1 MIDVAAIKARFEMLA
16 SVLDERE
23 RLFAACEAR
32 AAGHGGVVA
41 VSRATGMA
49 RSTIDRGLAELKAGP
64 TQLGGGG
71 CVVRVAA
78 ASLRS
83 RRSLAFCPP

>member
-23 RLFAACEAR
+23 RRLFAACEAR

-41 VSRATGMA
+41 VSRATGKITEQEDLG
-49 RSTIDRGLAELKAGP
+49 SIDGDTGYV
-64 TQLGGGG
+64 T
-71 CVVRVAA
+71 
-78 ASLRS
+78 S
-83 RRSLAFCPP
+83 